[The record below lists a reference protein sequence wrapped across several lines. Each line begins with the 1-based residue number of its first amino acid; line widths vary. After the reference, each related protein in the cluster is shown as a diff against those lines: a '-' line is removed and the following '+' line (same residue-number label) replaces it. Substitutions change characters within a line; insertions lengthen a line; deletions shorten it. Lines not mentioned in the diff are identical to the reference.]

1 MGIIKKYFMP
11 NEYVQSIFQIDI
23 DKLAKSGVKGIIT
36 DLDNTLVGWD
46 VAYPT
51 EAVKTWFEE
60 AKQKGITITIVS
72 NNNEKRVGSFSKSLK
87 VDYIFKAR
95 KPRGRAFDPAMHSM
109 SLHPSEIVV
118 IGDQMLTD
126 VFGGNRRGLFTIMV
140 VPVKQT
146 DGLITKFNRLIERI
160 LLQHFRKKGY
170 IKWEEN

>member
-1 MGIIKKYFMP
+1 MSIIKKYFMP
-11 NEYVQSIFQIDI
+11 NEYVKSIFKIYI
-23 DKLAKSGVKGIIT
+23 DKHAESGVKGIIT
-36 DLDNTLVGWD
+36 DLDNTLVRWD
-46 VAYPT
+46 VADPT
-51 EAVKTWFEE
+51 EAVKTWFKEE
-60 AKQKGITITIVS
+60 KQKGITITIVS

-95 KPRGRAFDPAMHSM
+95 KPRGRAFDRAMHSM
-109 SLHPSEIVV
+109 SLDPSEIVV

-146 DGLITKFNRLIERI
+146 DGLITKFNRLIERR

>member
-23 DKLAKSGVKGIIT
+23 DKLAESGVKGIVT

-46 VAYPT
+46 VADPT

-60 AKQKGITITIVS
+60 ARQKGITITIVS

-87 VDYIFKAR
+87 VDYIFKAK
-95 KPRGRAFDPAMHSM
+95 KPRGRAFDRAMHSM
-109 SLHPSEIVV
+109 SLNPSEIVV

-146 DGLITKFNRLIERI
+146 DGFITKFNRLIERR

>member
-23 DKLAKSGVKGIIT
+23 DKLAESGVKGIVT

-46 VAYPT
+46 VADPT

-60 AKQKGITITIVS
+60 ARQKGITITIVS
-72 NNNEKRVGSFSKSLK
+72 NNDEKRVGNFSKSLK
-87 VDYIFKAR
+87 VDFIFKAK
-95 KPRGRAFDPAMHSM
+95 KPKGRAFDRAMHSM
-109 SLHPSEIVV
+109 NLNPSEIVV

-126 VFGGNRRGLFTIMV
+126 VFGGNRRGLSTIMV

-146 DGLITKFNRLIERI
+146 DGCFTKFNRLID
-160 LLQHFRKKGY
+160 
-170 IKWEEN
+170 

>member
-23 DKLAKSGVKGIIT
+23 DKLAESSVKGIVT

-46 VAYPT
+46 VADPT

-60 AKQKGITITIVS
+60 ARQKGITITIVS

-87 VDYIFKAR
+87 VDYIFKAK
-95 KPRGRAFDPAMHSM
+95 KPRGRAFDHAMHSM
-109 SLHPSEIVV
+109 NLNPSEIVV

-146 DGLITKFNRLIERI
+146 DGFITKFNRLIERR